1 MKMKL
6 VKKIQAIGFQKNDMV
21 SLEFSYYKYLRT
33 YRQVTYNDL
42 EKENLVALIEDL
54 LKLVSK
60 GVHKNIRNDLAKYL
74 QSENKDIFE
83 YDSLVNFLDNH
94 VLFKCS
100 NFFDPKDCDITVD
113 YSATMRFGSLVNKNE
128 ILQKMNIL
136 KLVRIYRN
144 RDNLGLVLK

>member
-1 MKMKL
+1 MKL
-6 VKKIQAIGFQKNDMV
+6 VKKIQAMGFQNNDTM

-42 EKENLVALIEDL
+42 DKENLIALLEDL
-54 LKLVSK
+54 LKLVRD
-60 GVHKNIRNDLAKYL
+60 VPKNIKNDLAKYL
-74 QSENKDIFE
+74 RSETKDIYE

-100 NFFDPKDCDITVD
+100 NFFDPKDCDITID
-113 YSATMRFGSLVNKNE
+113 YFTTMRLGSLVNSNE
-128 ILQKMNIL
+128 ILEKMNIL